1 MLFWKIR
8 YQTSFFLFAVVL
20 VWIFVFNLIGPHSRT
35 LPAEVLETGMG
46 LCRQLC
52 SVTQSLVPCL
62 KEDVCIPLSVWC
74 SSCFLT
80 LFMLVASGCSSSGDI
95 SLWGPLMSGSGEV
108 QTPGH
113 MPWQNF
119 VCFAPAS
126 HIFFSLYQNP
136 RSHRNRHKAEK
147 QYSLTSQSL
156 LVHSEDL

>member
-35 LPAEVLETGMG
+35 LPGEVWETGMG

-62 KEDVCIPLSVWC
+62 KEDVCIPLSVWWQLLFSDSLYAGCCRLQQQWGHLSLGPSDVRVRGSSDSRSHALTELCLLC
-74 SSCFLT
+74 SCVSY
-80 LFMLVASGCSSSGDI
+80 
-95 SLWGPLMSGSGEV
+95 
-108 QTPGH
+108 
-113 MPWQNF
+113 
-119 VCFAPAS
+119 
-126 HIFFSLYQNP
+126 FFFLYQNP

-147 QYSLTSQSL
+147 QYSLTSQCL